1 MSVRTTVRKASK
13 KAPSAQRGLL
23 SRYDMYELCVQ
34 SPTALVPFLKAVHGG
49 EPTRLGED
57 FCGTAAL
64 SRRWIIET
72 PEGSAVG
79 VDLDPEPLKI
89 ASQQTPKDAG
99 MRLKLIKGDVLKLK
113 AAKSSA
119 GSGAGGPFDLIFVGN
134 FSIGE
139 IHRREDLVKYF
150 RTCVSRLAKAKRRS
164 PGGVFVCD
172 IYGGETAFVEGALE
186 RTHPGPPTDPA
197 LRIKYTWQ
205 QRTANALTGMVENA
219 LHFRT
224 VRAGVVEQ
232 EFTDAFVYNWRL
244 WSVPELREAMLEAGF
259 STTEVYAKLVDAVD
273 DQGKPYV
280 RPVTDASE
288 LEESF
293 IVCVVGRV

>member
-1 MSVRTTVRKASK
+1 M
-13 KAPSAQRGLL
+13 
-23 SRYDMYELCVQ
+23 
-34 SPTALVPFLKAVHGG
+34 
-49 EPTRLGED
+49 
-57 FCGTAAL
+57 
-64 SRRWIIET
+64 
-72 PEGSAVG
+72 GSAVG
-79 VDLDPEPLKI
+79 VDLDPEPLKV
-89 ASQQTPKDAG
+89 AALRTPKEAG
-99 MRLKLIKGDVLKLK
+99 TRLKLIKGDVLKLS
-113 AAKSSA
+113 AAKLN
-119 GSGAGGPFDLIFVGN
+119 AGGAMDLIFVGN

-139 IHRREDLVKYF
+139 IHRREDLVKYL
-150 RTCVSRLAKAKRRS
+150 RACAKRLAKPSRKK

-205 QRTANALTGMVENA
+205 QRSANALTGMVENA

-232 EFTDAFVYNWRL
+232 EFTDAFVYRWRL

-259 STTEVYAKLVDAVD
+259 KATEVYAKLVDAVD
-273 DQGKPYV
+273 DQGRPYV
-280 RPVTDASE
+280 RPVIDASE

>member
-1 MSVRTTVRKASK
+1 MSVRSTVRKPSK
-13 KAPSAQRGLL
+13 KAASTPRGVL
-23 SRYDMYELCVQ
+23 SRYDLYELCVQ

-64 SRRWIIET
+64 SRRWVIET
-72 PEGSAVG
+72 PMGSAVG

-89 ASQQTPKDAG
+89 AAQQSPKEVG
-99 MRLKLIKGDVLKLK
+99 PRLKLIKGDVLKLNS
-113 AAKSSA
+113 AKLN
-119 GSGAGGPFDLIFVGN
+119 AGGAMDLIFVGN

-139 IHRREDLVKYF
+139 IHRREDLVKYL
-150 RTCVSRLAKAKRRS
+150 RACVKRLAKPARKK

-205 QRTANALTGMVENA
+205 QRSANALTGMVENA

-259 STTEVYAKLVDAVD
+259 KDTEVYAKLVDAVD
-273 DQGKPYV
+273 DQGRPYV
-280 RPVTDASE
+280 RPVIDASE
-288 LEESF
+288 LDESF
-293 IVCVVGRV
+293 IVCVVGRM

>member
-1 MSVRTTVRKASK
+1 MSVRTTVRKPSAK
-13 KAPSAQRGLL
+13 KATGAPRGLL
-23 SRYDMYELCVQ
+23 SRYDLYELCVQ

-49 EPTRLGED
+49 EPKRLGED

-72 PEGSAVG
+72 PDGSAVG

-99 MRLKLIKGDVLKLK
+99 TRLKLIKRDVLKLN
-113 AAKSSA
+113 AKSA
-119 GSGAGGPFDLIFVGN
+119 GAGGPFDLIFVGN

-150 RTCVSRLAKAKRRS
+150 RTCVKRLAKAKRRS

-186 RTHPGPPTDPA
+186 RTHPGPSTDPA

-259 STTEVYAKLVDAVD
+259 ATTEVYAKLVDAVD

-288 LEESF
+288 LDESF